1 MAALAELSI
10 IIPLGPG
17 EAGWRALLGDLTAL
31 PGATEVILVASAG
44 TATPADWA
52 AVTASLAA
60 RVQWIDHPCGRALQ
74 QNAGAAVARGS
85 VLWFLHADSRL
96 SANTWAP
103 LAAALAE
110 LPGRL
115 GYFDL
120 AFADDGPRWMGLNAV
135 GANWR
140 SRYLGL
146 PFGDQGL
153 FLAASDFAAL
163 GGFDPALAWGEDHQL
178 VWRARRAGL
187 GRRRVPVA
195 IHTSA
200 RKYREHGW
208 WATTF
213 RHLLASWQQ
222 ARRFAASSAAPLH
235 QMGAGGLAIFVKTPG
250 YSALKT
256 RLAAGIGNSAATRWY
271 QAAAAAVVEV
281 AQIAAANVG
290 LHVYWA
296 IAEATAL
303 NDPAWRGADRIGQ
316 GDGGL
321 GTRMARVHRQ
331 LLERHG
337 FALLIGA
344 DAPQLAADELRRAAR
359 WLQSPLPRA
368 VIGLASDGGFWLFG
382 SNRPLATANWE
393 AVAYSQPDSA
403 QQFRAQMQDCGDWL
417 EVGVLGDVDTAA
429 DWPQCQQAL
438 RQLAAPTSAQQ
449 RLLSLMEQLDDAAQR
464 DPAASVSAVDRQ
476 ASARPSA

>member
-1 MAALAELSI
+1 MASLAELSI

-17 EAGWRALLGDLTAL
+17 EADWRALLGDLTEL
-31 PGATEVILVASAG
+31 PSSAEVILVACNG
-44 TATPADWA
+44 NTAPTDWA
-52 AVTASLAA
+52 AWTAARSA
-60 RVQWIDHPCGRALQ
+60 RVQWIECPRGRALQ
-74 QNAGAAVARGS
+74 QNAGAAAANGR

-96 SANTWAP
+96 SAKTWAP

-163 GGFDPALAWGEDHQL
+163 GGFDPAVAWGEDHDL

-187 GRRRVPVA
+187 GQRRVAVA

-222 ARRFAASSAAPLH
+222 ARRFAAASRAPPH
-235 QMGAGGLAIFVKTPG
+235 RAGSGGLAIFVKTPG
-250 YSALKT
+250 HSALKT
-256 RLAAGIGNSAATRWY
+256 RLAAGIGGSAATGWY
-271 QAAAAAVVEV
+271 QAAAVAVMEV
-281 AQIAAANVG
+281 AETAAANVG

-296 IAEATAL
+296 IAEAAAL
-303 NDPAWRGADRIGQ
+303 DDPAWRGAARIGQ
-316 GDGGL
+316 GEGGL

-344 DAPQLAADELRRAAR
+344 DAPQLAADELRRAAC

-368 VIGLASDGGFWLFG
+368 VIGLATDGGFWLFG

-393 AVAYSQPDSA
+393 AVTYSQADSA
-403 QQFRAQMQDCGDWL
+403 QQFRAQMQNCGDWL
-417 EVGVLGDVDTAA
+417 ELGVLGDVDTAA
-429 DWPQCQQAL
+429 DWPPCQQAL
-438 RQLAAPTSAQQ
+438 RQLAAPTPAQQ
-449 RLLSLMEQLDDAAQR
+449 RLLSFMEQLDDAAWR
-464 DPAASVSAVDRQ
+464 DPAAPVSAVDCQ
-476 ASARPSA
+476 ASARPFA